1 MDVNYF
7 FGNDFKAFATEPL
20 RSSVSLQWAL
30 DLMCE
35 KLMGVSNFLFLVVV
49 SLKDSAFK
57 TRFPYVLN
65 LCFFLTCAGILPM
78 LLLSE
83 CTTEEFRTYEL

>member
-7 FGNDFKAFATEPL
+7 FGNDFTAFASEPL
-20 RSSVSLQWAL
+20 RSRVSLQWAL

-35 KLMGVSNFLFLVVV
+35 KLMGVSNFPFLVVV

-57 TRFPYVLN
+57 TRSLYLLIPL
-65 LCFFLTCAGILPM
+65 FFV
-78 LLLSE
+78 
-83 CTTEEFRTYEL
+83 